1 MTRNKFDESK
11 YAIFLVLEH
20 PGRYL
25 SPRDISRKS
34 GLTLACVKSEL
45 TRLTEWHYIWR
56 ARNRGS
62 GRHWYV
68 YRALKQKGKRMLEK
82 WKKLKAQEAETGV
95 PVSLKTR
102 AGKKSVVSPDH

>member
-11 YAIFLVLEH
+11 YAIFQVLEH

-25 SPRDISRKS
+25 SPRDIAMMS
-34 GLTLACVKSEL
+34 GLSLACVKSEL

-56 ARNRGS
+56 AKNRGS

-68 YRALKQKGKRMLEK
+68 YRALKQKGKRMLSI
-82 WKKLKAQEAETGV
+82 WRVLKAQGR
-95 PVSLKTR
+95 PLKTR
-102 AGKKSVVSPDH
+102 EGKKSKKNKSVVR